1 MPAVPRVSYGI
12 LLGLASFTVA
22 SAQSSGT
29 QLAVNRGGVPL
40 AMESMHA
47 SHVYVDEDP
56 RAAPE
61 SVSAPRNLVT
71 SPELQQ
77 LVMALLRASPTFRR
91 QCARLESAPSL
102 TVTVKRTIPAGEG
115 TRASTTIIN
124 APEKRLY
131 ATVHLGPAADES
143 ELLAHELEHIIEQL
157 DGVDLAAMAKRS
169 GTGVWNINDAGY
181 FETERAKAVGRQ
193 VADELRRFGE

>member
-1 MPAVPRVSYGI
+1 MCAVRRTSCGI
-12 LLGLASFTVA
+12 LLGIASCTIV
-22 SAQSSGT
+22 SAQSPGI
-29 QLAVNRGGVPL
+29 QLAVNRGGGPL

-47 SHVYVDEDP
+47 SHVYVDEDR

-77 LVMALLRASPTFRR
+77 LVMALLRASSTFRR

-102 TVTVKRTIPAGEG
+102 TVTVKRAIPAGEG
-115 TRASTTIIN
+115 TRASTKIIN

-157 DGVDLAAMAKRS
+157 DGVDLAAMAKRN
-169 GTGVWNINDAGY
+169 GTGVWNINDTGY